1 MVELSAPRWKLTVR
15 ALSSRRKT
23 AESRCWPECC
33 CSWSV
38 RRSKSILPVISVPST
53 RGLRTECQTSPDF
66 VFVDALDGDFERGA
80 AGGGGDEEAGVPG
93 LAAAFGV
100 EGGAVERDLPE
111 LCAVRRGVGIF
122 LDEADVGDV
131 CGELEDGRVV
141 VEALGRSRRVGL
153 RGH

>member
-38 RRSKSILPVISVPST
+38 RRAGSTAPVILVPVGQ
-53 RGLRTECQTSPDF
+53 RLADEVPDLAGF
-66 VFVDALDGDFERGA
+66 VFFDALDGDLECGA
-80 AGGGGDEEAGVPG
+80 AGRGGDEEAGVPG

-111 LCAVRRGVGIF
+111 LCAVGGCVGIF
-122 LDEADVGDV
+122 LDEADVGDAA
-131 CGELEDGRVV
+131 R
-141 VEALGRSRRVGL
+141 
-153 RGH
+153 